1 MEYKMTDERWN
12 AVKAYLNKV
21 FKNPTKYPDEGVL
34 LSLSDEE
41 MTQVFTKKRLE
52 LIRLIQNKKPKNAT
66 NLSELAGRQLSAV
79 MRDLELLE
87 KSQIVELEKKGKN
100 IIPKVI
106 KEILV
111 LPLINLKAK
120 KLAEIKAVA

>member
-1 MEYKMTDERWN
+1 
-12 AVKAYLNKV
+12 
-21 FKNPTKYPDEGVL
+21 
-34 LSLSDEE
+34 
-41 MTQVFTKKRLE
+41 
-52 LIRLIQNKKPKNAT
+52 
-66 NLSELAGRQLSAV
+66 
-79 MRDLELLE
+79 LELLE